1 MLGGGQEAMENG
13 SNSFFPCSWDG
24 EDRKWSSLQGPTR
37 PEGGSRGA
45 AGPAL
50 DLLRGGSRGGV
61 CVCVGVGAR
70 QGGVPDPSTLPLK
83 LMQL

>member
-24 EDRKWSSLQGPTR
+24 EDMKWSSLQGPTCS
-37 PEGGSRGA
+37 EGRSRGA

-61 CVCVGVGAR
+61 GVCAGGGAQ
-70 QGGVPDPSTLPLK
+70 QGGVPDPSTLPSK
-83 LMQL
+83 LM

>member
-1 MLGGGQEAMENG
+1 MVGGGQQAMENG

-24 EDRKWSSLQGPTR
+24 
-37 PEGGSRGA
+37 GA
-45 AGPAL
+45 ACRAQPAAGAAL

-61 CVCVGVGAR
+61 WCVCVCAGGRAQ
-70 QGGVPDPSTLPLK
+70 QGGVPDPSTLPSK